1 MTYQD
6 GYELNL
12 NNDNEEIELQVEWY
26 SSDILLGGFESKDV

>member
-12 NNDNEEIELQVEWY
+12 NNDAEELTEQVEWC
-26 SSDILLGGFESKDV
+26 SSDILLGGFKSNDV

>member
-12 NNDNEEIELQVEWY
+12 NNDTEEIESQVEWY
-26 SSDILLGGFESKDV
+26 SSDILLGGFKSNDV